1 MPKINKNIQGH
12 YRENIIASG
21 STHSPPSKSFHLHK
35 IQSVATSIL
44 TGHNQSVWKQRTRS
58 NRCNIRLES
67 LYLALKELQSVLSHW
82 RQLND
87 LNDLT
92 EKNQDEQKAL
102 KHLKAAFDNDL
113 AFIDSF
119 LQDLTTF
126 QSRLLEHFLQ
136 PLKIAFPV
144 CLPTEILLKIW
155 QMCQPQTVSPVN
167 FIDRKEARKFLL
179 LIKTTVLS
187 AYNLAILGQ
196 TVGSVPFK
204 QLIIL
209 CHQNLQ
215 KIHGLQIPQPYCLQ
229 TSAASHSSELPEQQ
243 QQTAVIARLRGQNEA
258 GGQFQSMS
266 AFPNL
271 SP

>member
-1 MPKINKNIQGH
+1 MKLFLSSLLLTFQSSHHIQ
-12 YRENIIASG
+12 N
-21 STHSPPSKSFHLHK
+21 SKLSSSSLR
-35 IQSVATSIL
+35 L
-44 TGHNQSVWKQRTRS
+44 LCRS
-58 NRCNIRLES
+58 NRINIRLES

-87 LNDLT
+87 LSDLT

-102 KHLKAAFDNDL
+102 KHLKSAFDNDL

-119 LQDLTTF
+119 LQDLNTF

-155 QMCQPQTVSPVN
+155 HMCQPQTVSPVN

-243 QQTAVIARLRGQNEA
+243 QKVVIARLRGQNEA
-258 GGQFQSMS
+258 GGQSQSMS